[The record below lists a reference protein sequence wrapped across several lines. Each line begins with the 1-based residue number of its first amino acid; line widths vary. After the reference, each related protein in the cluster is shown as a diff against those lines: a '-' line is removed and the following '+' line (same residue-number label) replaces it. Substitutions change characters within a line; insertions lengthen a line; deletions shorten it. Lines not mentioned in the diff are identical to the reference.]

1 VKYLRRANARP
12 VALLFVLSLIIAS
25 GSIATAHAQQPR
37 QTPDE
42 FVPIDELPPGEQLA
56 AGPLLVAAYAIVWLV
71 LCWYVWSLWRR
82 LGRVEREL
90 ETLARRAAEGP
101 RR

>member
-1 VKYLRRANARP
+1 MP
-12 VALLFVLSLIIAS
+12 VALLLVLSLIIGC
-25 GSIATAHAQQPR
+25 GSIVTTHAQQPR

-42 FVPIDELPPGEQLA
+42 FVPIDELPPGEQLPA
-56 AGPLLVAAYAIVWLV
+56 APLLVAAYAIVWLV

-82 LGRVEREL
+82 LGQVEREL
-90 ETLARRAAEGP
+90 EALARKAAEGP